1 MARFVV
7 LSFSGLER
15 PVNSQ
20 GDFLPEQH
28 LPAASSSSLSPS
40 PLVDRLG
47 TDRGKVC
54 LQTGQVSWTT
64 RSLTP
69 LNTAFEWCAA
79 VANVCVS
86 RGPGRRGHRDDRLCS
101 ALGAGLSDCLC
112 PVCFQSVLS
121 WLSAAY

>member
-28 LPAASSSSLSPS
+28 LPAASFSSSLSPS
-40 PLVDRLG
+40 SLVDRIG

-54 LQTGQVSWTT
+54 LQTRQVSWTT

-69 LNTAFEWCAA
+69 LNTAFEWGAA
-79 VANVCVS
+79 VAMPMSVCLGDQGGEDIETIACV
-86 RGPGRRGHRDDRLCS
+86 RL
-101 ALGAGLSDCLC
+101 
-112 PVCFQSVLS
+112 
-121 WLSAAY
+121 

>member
-7 LSFSGLER
+7 LSFSGLDR

-40 PLVDRLG
+40 PLVDRIG

-54 LQTGQVSWTT
+54 LQTRQVSWTT

-79 VANVCVS
+79 VAMPMSV
-86 RGPGRRGHRDDRLCS
+86 G
-101 ALGAGLSDCLC
+101 LGDQGGEDIETIAGGT
-112 PVCFQSVLS
+112 F
-121 WLSAAY
+121 